1 MSKNIKTS
9 QFGGVG
15 GGYSGS
21 PYQPGGS
28 PLGRGGSKG
37 VAYDINSIWGDENT
51 LEKLISRTHPDADYS
66 DRNMESRLTPQHEY
80 QEENKNYYLD
90 AKERLRARFREELH
104 KHKRL
109 LEDHANSLHENS
121 VEYIKNNFPPQ
132 KEHMMT
138 IEEKLKSRRT
148 YSDNPKQNY
157 FKYEDEIPDLV
168 QPERIL
174 PVISSNN
181 KQQKTADMISRPN
194 QITDELASEE
204 NWVDNERY
212 RNAPMGN
219 FQILTKQIDLPNY
232 LYEGDGANVSYQ
244 QEDGLW
250 LEDTILGTPDSETLP
265 VFSNSAKGTVT
276 IKNDGDN
283 NLFKPLKGNTESQL
297 NPTFPLTRFDRNQ
310 PSSRIDVALN
320 TVTEDMG
327 LEDEYQGSTHIGL
340 FSPSP
345 WS

>member
-1 MSKNIKTS
+1 MN
-9 QFGGVG
+9 
-15 GGYSGS
+15 
-21 PYQPGGS
+21 
-28 PLGRGGSKG
+28 
-37 VAYDINSIWGDENT
+37 
-51 LEKLISRTHPDADYS
+51 
-66 DRNMESRLTPQHEY
+66 
-80 QEENKNYYLD
+80 
-90 AKERLRARFREELH
+90 
-104 KHKRL
+104 
-109 LEDHANSLHENS
+109 
-121 VEYIKNNFPPQ
+121 
-132 KEHMMT
+132 
-138 IEEKLKSRRT
+138 
-148 YSDNPKQNY
+148 
-157 FKYEDEIPDLV
+157 
-168 QPERIL
+168 
-174 PVISSNN
+174 
-181 KQQKTADMISRPN
+181 SRPN
-194 QITDELASEE
+194 QITEELASEE

-250 LEDTILGTPDSETLP
+250 LEDTILVTPDSETLP

-276 IKNDGDN
+276 IKNEGDN